1 MAATS
6 GHRHDAIMFK
16 QEIGGE
22 ETSKVFVGYIIEF
35 HVA

>member
-16 QEIGGE
+16 QAIKGE
-22 ETSKVFVGYIIEF
+22 ETSKVFGLDN
-35 HVA
+35 